1 MAKISL
7 ACWGLVGFL
16 YFRCVAAGD
25 ALLLSAK
32 KVRTWFCKY
41 TYFRKQPCFRKSKA
55 SLWRRYLKILLL
67 CFQDFS
73 LVNHSS
79 ELGCNRSF
87 IAVVWSY
94 FQLTREML
102 LCCFAWRAAQMF
114 LCCMA
119 GWAAPRGRS
128 LNQCKHR
135 PGQEGIWDHGLLPYV
150 DGVVSPANVSKS
162 K

>member
-1 MAKISL
+1 MAKILL

-16 YFRCVAAGD
+16 YFCCVAAGD

-41 TYFRKQPCFRKSKA
+41 TYFRKQPCLWKSKA
-55 SLWRRYLKILLL
+55 SLWRRYLKLLLL

-94 FQLTREML
+94 FQLIREML

-119 GWAAPRGRS
+119 GWLSSPQGKILKSVQAQTRTRGYLGPWPTALCRWGCQ
-128 LNQCKHR
+128 LCQCF
-135 PGQEGIWDHGLLPYV
+135 
-150 DGVVSPANVSKS
+150 
-162 K
+162 